1 MELNKIIKKAMVD
14 NDIDGK
20 MQLVE
25 QSGIS
30 YSDITK
36 IMNGNGSVKLI
47 KVVELLSFLGYKL
60 KAEVKS

>member
-1 MELNKIIKKAMVD
+1 MKLDKIIKKAMVD

-36 IMNGNGSVKLI
+36 IINGNGSVKLI
-47 KVVELLSFLGYKL
+47 KVVELLSFLGYQL
-60 KAEVKS
+60 KAEIK